1 MNEGQNVI
9 VKAVVHS
16 VEKANP
22 TLKSLLELHLKNT
35 TGGQGGFELA
45 YNDPKRFKEAVSK
58 LFGEY
63 SARLLEMLIISYFR
77 EKAGLMEEVNTL
89 EELVEYIQRVYR

>member
-1 MNEGQNVI
+1 MNEGQKIV
-9 VKAVVHS
+9 VKAVIHS

-22 TLKSLLELHLKNT
+22 TLKNLLELHLKGT
-35 TGGQGGFELA
+35 TGQGFELA
-45 YNDPKRFKEAVSK
+45 YNDPKAFKDAVSR

-77 EKAGLMEEVNTL
+77 ENMGIKGDFDSLEEVVSHL
-89 EELVEYIQRVYR
+89 KEVYG

>member
-22 TLKSLLELHLKNT
+22 TLKPLLELHLKNT
-35 TGGQGGFELA
+35 TGQGFELA

-63 SARLLEMLIISYFR
+63 SARLLEMLVISYFR
-77 EKAGLMEEVNTL
+77 EKAGLKEEVNTL
-89 EELVEYIQRVYR
+89 EELVEYIKRVYR

>member
-9 VKAVVHS
+9 VKAVVYS

-22 TLKSLLELHLKNT
+22 TLKSLLELHLKTT
-35 TGGQGGFELA
+35 TGQGFELA
-45 YNDPKRFKEAVSK
+45 YNDPGRFKDAVSK

-63 SARLLEMLIISYFR
+63 SARLLEMLIISYFK
-77 EKAGLMEEVNTL
+77 EKAGLSEDVNSL
-89 EELVEYIQRVYR
+89 EELVEYVKRIYR

>member
-1 MNEGQNVI
+1 MDEAQKIV

-16 VEKANP
+16 VEQANP
-22 TLKSLLELHLKNT
+22 TLRTLLELHLKGT
-35 TGGQGGFELA
+35 TGQGFELA
-45 YNDPKRFKEAVSK
+45 YTDPTKFKEAISK

-77 EKAGLMEEVNTL
+77 ENLGMKGEFNSL
-89 EELVEYIQRVYR
+89 EELVKHLKEVYG

>member
-1 MNEGQNVI
+1 M

-22 TLKSLLELHLKNT
+22 TLKSLLELQLKTT
-35 TGGQGGFELA
+35 TGQGFELA

-63 SARLLEMLIISYFR
+63 SARLLEILIISYFR
-77 EKAGLMEEVNTL
+77 EKAGLKEDVNSL
-89 EELVEYIQRVYR
+89 EELIEYIKRVYR